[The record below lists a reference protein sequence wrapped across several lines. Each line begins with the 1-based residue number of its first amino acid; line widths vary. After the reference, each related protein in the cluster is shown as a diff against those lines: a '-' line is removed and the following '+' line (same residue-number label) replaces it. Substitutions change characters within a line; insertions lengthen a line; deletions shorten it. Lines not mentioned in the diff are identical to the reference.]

1 MKPSRQARHPVRR
14 RAWPGI
20 ALLGFAF
27 VAAAIGRW
35 TGDETRVDGTKAG
48 SGAALA
54 PTGPAPVEPPATT
67 PVPSLPLAS
76 LAPDLSFVDRKSA
89 AYAQFRDWV
98 DLAVSG
104 EPGYA
109 FSASDAALMYR
120 LKAADKYCEL
130 AVNMVEEQVAEAES
144 VIGGGGR
151 PAVSGD
157 SYLEV
162 GPMIADLS
170 MTLHVCKARV
180 TSSQRTRWSAYAEQ
194 AVWNVWHPEQAS
206 WGGRSYPWSGWSTS
220 NPGNNYYYSFVEATM
235 YWALASG
242 NSTWMNLLR
251 ANKLPALQNYFAA
264 LPGGGSL
271 EGTGYGTSH
280 MRLFS
285 LYQTWHDATGTD
297 LGNANSH
304 VTDSIYYW
312 IHATVPTLDRFA
324 PLGDQ
329 ARNSIPELYDYHR
342 RLMLEARYISNDT
355 VARDRASWWLANISV
370 PRMTNGFNRRYDLLP
385 AGTSGSP
392 PTELLYH
399 AKGTGTLFARS
410 DWSRTAMWLAFSAGA
425 YNESHAHQDQGG
437 FTLFANDWLAVTENI
452 WSHSGIQQGT
462 ETHNVVRFEK
472 GGQVIGQ
479 CEPSTSSMT
488 VTPGSGGAFSATANL
503 TPAYCGNAAVRSWKR
518 KLDFAQ
524 RKLTVRD
531 TFSLGSGTT
540 ATFQINVPVKP
551 TVNGRVANAGR
562 LHVRV
567 LEPADAVLRV
577 HDWRQVDRGEFRQGF
592 RIDVS
597 GSDTNYVVEL
607 YEN

>member
-1 MKPSRQARHPVRR
+1 
-14 RAWPGI
+14 
-20 ALLGFAF
+20 
-27 VAAAIGRW
+27 
-35 TGDETRVDGTKAG
+35 
-48 SGAALA
+48 
-54 PTGPAPVEPPATT
+54 
-67 PVPSLPLAS
+67 
-76 LAPDLSFVDRKSA
+76 
-89 AYAQFRDWV
+89 
-98 DLAVSG
+98 
-104 EPGYA
+104 
-109 FSASDAALMYR
+109 
-120 LKAADKYCEL
+120 
-130 AVNMVEEQVAEAES
+130 MVEEQVVDAEAA
-144 VIGGGGR
+144 IAGGGR

-170 MTLHVCKARV
+170 LTLHVCKARV

-194 AVWNVWHPEQAS
+194 AVWNVWHPGQAS
-206 WGGRSYPWSGWSTS
+206 WGGRSHPWSGWSTS

-242 NSTWMNLLR
+242 NGTWMTLLR
-251 ANKLPALQNYFAA
+251 SNKLPALQNYFAA

-285 LYQTWHDATGTD
+285 LYQTWHDATGAD

-370 PRMTNGFNRRYDLLP
+370 ASMSNGFNRRYDLLP
-385 AGTSGSP
+385 AGSGGSP

-410 DWSRTAMWLAFSAGA
+410 DWSRTAMWLAFNAGA

-488 VTPGSGGAFSATANL
+488 VTPGTGGAFSANANL
-503 TPAYCGNAAVRSWKR
+503 TPAYCGSSAVRSWQR
-518 KLDFAQ
+518 RLDFAQ

-531 TFSLGSGTT
+531 TFSLGSGTA
-540 ATFQINVPVKP
+540 ATFQINVPVQP
-551 TVNGRVANAGR
+551 TVNGREANAGR

-567 LEPADAVLRV
+567 LEPSNATISVRN
-577 HDWRQVDRGEFRQGF
+577 WNSVDSGEYSKGW
-592 RIDVS
+592 RIDVN
-597 GSDTNYVVEL
+597 GSSTGYVVEL

>member
-1 MKPSRQARHPVRR
+1 MSGATRVGLSPNLSYVDTRSQAYKDFKSWVDNAVNGSR
-14 RAWPGI
+14 GY
-20 ALLGFAF
+20 GFA
-27 VAAAIGRW
+27 
-35 TGDETRVDGTKAG
+35 
-48 SGAALA
+48 
-54 PTGPAPVEPPATT
+54 
-67 PVPSLPLAS
+67 AS
-76 LAPDLSFVDRKSA
+76 
-89 AYAQFRDWV
+89 
-98 DLAVSG
+98 
-104 EPGYA
+104 E
-109 FSASDAALMYR
+109 AALMFQISGNQN
-120 LKAADKYCEL
+120 YCTL
-130 AVNMVEEQVAEAES
+130 AVNMVEEQVVEAEAAIS
-144 VIGGGGR
+144 GGGR
-151 PAVSGD
+151 PAVAGD

-170 MTLHVCKARV
+170 LTLHVCKGRV
-180 TSSQRTRWSAYAEQ
+180 TSSQRTRWSEYAEQ
-194 AVWNVWHPEQAS
+194 AVWNVWHPEAAS
-206 WGGRSYPWSGWSTS
+206 WGGRSHPWSGWSTS

-242 NSTWMNLLR
+242 NSTWMALLR
-251 ANKLPALQNYFAA
+251 GNKLPALQDYFAQ

-285 LYQTWHDATGTD
+285 LYQTWHDATGAD

-370 PRMTNGFNRRYDLLP
+370 SRMSNGFNRRYDLLP
-385 AGTSGSP
+385 AGNSGSP

-410 DWSRTAMWLAFSAGA
+410 DWSRTAMWLAFNAGA

-488 VTPGSGGAFSATANL
+488 VTPGSAGAFSANANL
-503 TPAYCGNAAVRSWKR
+503 TPAYCGSAAVRSWQR

-540 ATFQINVPVKP
+540 ATFQINVPVQP
-551 TVNGRVANAGR
+551 TINGREASAGR

-567 LEPADAVLRV
+567 LQPSNATLSVRN
-577 HDWRQVDRGEFRQGF
+577 WNSVDSGEFGKGW
-592 RIDVS
+592 RIDVN
-597 GSDTNYVVEL
+597 GSSTGYVVEL